1 MIIAASIG
9 RENAIII
16 YSIVEISRIEAVR
29 ASF

>member
-16 YSIVEISRIEAVR
+16 YSKVEVSRIEAVR
-29 ASF
+29 TSF